1 MENNQ
6 NPLVGYF
13 RKPEVYIALPSQGKY
28 YKQGVLDLPP
38 NGELG
43 IYPMTA
49 RDELVLKTPDAL
61 LNGASTVEVIRS
73 CVPAISDP
81 WQVPS
86 IDMDALLIAVR
97 IATYGEQMDITI
109 GCPKCQTKNDFG
121 IDLTHLMDETK
132 NWKFDDL
139 LEVGDLKITFQP
151 LNYKEINAESLR
163 NFEESK
169 IMKIVNNETI
179 ANGGDACG
187 QTFAERSLDISASTG
202 GEVYI
207 GFRHHNSSDMFVL
220 NIDDVSVTSSTMSNE
235 EFILENIEYTFNQES
250 GKLRVISEELLSNI
264 QIYNVLG
271 QQVLNQDL
279 NDSSVVLNLS
289 TLNSGVY
296 IVNVEG
302 NNSKIKTFKLAIK

>member
-169 IMKIVNNETI
+169 IMKIVNNE
-179 ANGGDACG
+179 
-187 QTFAERSLDISASTG
+187 
-202 GEVYI
+202 
-207 GFRHHNSSDMFVL
+207 
-220 NIDDVSVTSSTMSNE
+220 NIDDEKKRELFQDAFLRLTALTVGLIGKTICKIEMSNGVVVE
-235 EFILENIEYTFNQES
+235 DPNHIAEF
-250 GKLRVISEELLSNI
+250 VSN
-264 QIYNVLG
+264 V
-271 QQVLNQDL
+271 DR
-279 NDSSVVLNLS
+279 
-289 TLNSGVY
+289 
-296 IVNVEG
+296 
-302 NNSKIKTFKLAIK
+302 KTFKAVQDHLDQQRDKNSFKQFEGKCSNCETELSTPILFDNANFFV

>member
-179 ANGGDACG
+179 DDEKKRELFQDAFLRLTALTVG
-187 QTFAERSLDISASTG
+187 L
-202 GEVYI
+202 I
-207 GFRHHNSSDMFVL
+207 GKT
-220 NIDDVSVTSSTMSNE
+220 ICKIEMSNGVVVE
-235 EFILENIEYTFNQES
+235 DPNHIAEF
-250 GKLRVISEELLSNI
+250 VSN
-264 QIYNVLG
+264 V
-271 QQVLNQDL
+271 DR
-279 NDSSVVLNLS
+279 
-289 TLNSGVY
+289 
-296 IVNVEG
+296 
-302 NNSKIKTFKLAIK
+302 KTFKAVQDHLDQQRDKNSFKQFEGKCSNCETELSTPILFDNANFFV

>member
-139 LEVGDLKITFQP
+139 LEVGDLKITFKP

-163 NFEESK
+163 NFEEAK

-179 ANGGDACG
+179 DDEKKREMFQDAFLRLTALTVG
-187 QTFAERSLDISASTG
+187 L
-202 GEVYI
+202 I
-207 GFRHHNSSDMFVL
+207 GKTICR
-220 NIDDVSVTSSTMSNE
+220 IEMSNGVVVE
-235 EFILENIEYTFNQES
+235 DANHIAEF
-250 GKLRVISEELLSNI
+250 VA
-264 QIYNVLG
+264 NV
-271 QQVLNQDL
+271 DR
-279 NDSSVVLNLS
+279 
-289 TLNSGVY
+289 
-296 IVNVEG
+296 
-302 NNSKIKTFKLAIK
+302 KTFKAVQDHLDGQRDKNSFKQFEGKCSNCETELSTPILFDNANFFV

>member
-169 IMKIVNNETI
+169 IMKIVNYE
-179 ANGGDACG
+179 
-187 QTFAERSLDISASTG
+187 
-202 GEVYI
+202 
-207 GFRHHNSSDMFVL
+207 
-220 NIDDVSVTSSTMSNE
+220 NIDDEKKRELFQDAFLRLTALTVGLIGKTICKIEMSNGVVVE
-235 EFILENIEYTFNQES
+235 DSNHIAEF
-250 GKLRVISEELLSNI
+250 VA
-264 QIYNVLG
+264 NV
-271 QQVLNQDL
+271 DR
-279 NDSSVVLNLS
+279 
-289 TLNSGVY
+289 
-296 IVNVEG
+296 
-302 NNSKIKTFKLAIK
+302 KTFKAVQNHLDQQRDKNSFKQFEGKCSNCETELSTPILFDNANFFV

>member
-6 NPLVGYF
+6 NPLTGYF

-81 WQVPS
+81 WEVPS

-139 LEVGDLKITFQP
+139 LEVGDLKITFKP

-163 NFEESK
+163 NFEEAK

-179 ANGGDACG
+179 DDEKKREMFQDAFLRLTALTVG
-187 QTFAERSLDISASTG
+187 L
-202 GEVYI
+202 I
-207 GFRHHNSSDMFVL
+207 GKTICR
-220 NIDDVSVTSSTMSNE
+220 IEMSNGVVVE
-235 EFILENIEYTFNQES
+235 DANHIAEF
-250 GKLRVISEELLSNI
+250 VA
-264 QIYNVLG
+264 NV
-271 QQVLNQDL
+271 DR
-279 NDSSVVLNLS
+279 
-289 TLNSGVY
+289 
-296 IVNVEG
+296 
-302 NNSKIKTFKLAIK
+302 KTFKAVQDHLDGQRDKNSFKKFEGKCSNCETELSTPILFDNANFFV

>member
-169 IMKIVNNETI
+169 IMKIVNNE
-179 ANGGDACG
+179 
-187 QTFAERSLDISASTG
+187 
-202 GEVYI
+202 
-207 GFRHHNSSDMFVL
+207 
-220 NIDDVSVTSSTMSNE
+220 NIDDEKKRELFQDAFLRLTALTVGLIGKTICKIEMSNGVVVE
-235 EFILENIEYTFNQES
+235 DSNHIAEF
-250 GKLRVISEELLSNI
+250 VA
-264 QIYNVLG
+264 NV
-271 QQVLNQDL
+271 DR
-279 NDSSVVLNLS
+279 
-289 TLNSGVY
+289 
-296 IVNVEG
+296 
-302 NNSKIKTFKLAIK
+302 KTFKAVQNHLDQQRDKNSFKQFEGKCSNCETELSTPILFDNANFFV

>member
-81 WQVPS
+81 WEVPS

-139 LEVGDLKITFQP
+139 LEVGDLKITFKP

-163 NFEESK
+163 NFEEAK

-179 ANGGDACG
+179 DDEKKREMFQDAFLRLTALTVG
-187 QTFAERSLDISASTG
+187 L
-202 GEVYI
+202 I
-207 GFRHHNSSDMFVL
+207 GKTICR
-220 NIDDVSVTSSTMSNE
+220 IEMSNGVVVE
-235 EFILENIEYTFNQES
+235 DANHIAEF
-250 GKLRVISEELLSNI
+250 VA
-264 QIYNVLG
+264 NV
-271 QQVLNQDL
+271 DR
-279 NDSSVVLNLS
+279 
-289 TLNSGVY
+289 
-296 IVNVEG
+296 
-302 NNSKIKTFKLAIK
+302 KTFKAVQDHLDGQRDKNSFKKFEGKCSNCETELSTPILFDNANFFV

>member
-43 IYPMTA
+43 IYTMTA

-179 ANGGDACG
+179 DDEKKRELFQDAFLRLTALTVG
-187 QTFAERSLDISASTG
+187 L
-202 GEVYI
+202 I
-207 GFRHHNSSDMFVL
+207 GKT
-220 NIDDVSVTSSTMSNE
+220 ICKIEMSNGVVVE
-235 EFILENIEYTFNQES
+235 DPNHIAEF
-250 GKLRVISEELLSNI
+250 VSN
-264 QIYNVLG
+264 V
-271 QQVLNQDL
+271 DR
-279 NDSSVVLNLS
+279 
-289 TLNSGVY
+289 
-296 IVNVEG
+296 
-302 NNSKIKTFKLAIK
+302 KTFKAVQDHLDQQRDKNSFKQFEGKCSNCETELSTPILFDNANFFV

>member
-169 IMKIVNNETI
+169 IMKIVNNE
-179 ANGGDACG
+179 
-187 QTFAERSLDISASTG
+187 
-202 GEVYI
+202 
-207 GFRHHNSSDMFVL
+207 
-220 NIDDVSVTSSTMSNE
+220 NIDDEKKRELFQDAFLRLTALTVGLIGKTICKIEMSNGVVVE
-235 EFILENIEYTFNQES
+235 DPNHIAEF
-250 GKLRVISEELLSNI
+250 VA
-264 QIYNVLG
+264 NV
-271 QQVLNQDL
+271 DR
-279 NDSSVVLNLS
+279 
-289 TLNSGVY
+289 
-296 IVNVEG
+296 
-302 NNSKIKTFKLAIK
+302 KTFKAVQNHLDQQRDKNSFKQFEGKCSNCETELSTPILFDNANFFV

>member
-139 LEVGDLKITFQP
+139 LEVGDLKITFKP

-163 NFEESK
+163 NFEEAK

-179 ANGGDACG
+179 DDEKKREMFQDAFLRLTALTVG
-187 QTFAERSLDISASTG
+187 L
-202 GEVYI
+202 I
-207 GFRHHNSSDMFVL
+207 GKTICR
-220 NIDDVSVTSSTMSNE
+220 IEMSNGVVVE
-235 EFILENIEYTFNQES
+235 DANHIAEF
-250 GKLRVISEELLSNI
+250 VA
-264 QIYNVLG
+264 NV
-271 QQVLNQDL
+271 DR
-279 NDSSVVLNLS
+279 
-289 TLNSGVY
+289 
-296 IVNVEG
+296 
-302 NNSKIKTFKLAIK
+302 KTFKAVQDHLDGQRDKNSFKQFEGKCR